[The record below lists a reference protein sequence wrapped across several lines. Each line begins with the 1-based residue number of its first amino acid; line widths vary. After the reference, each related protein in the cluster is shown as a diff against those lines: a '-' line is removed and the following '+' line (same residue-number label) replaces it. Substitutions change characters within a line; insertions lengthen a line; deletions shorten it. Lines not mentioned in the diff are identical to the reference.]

1 VFDRFQLSETE
12 TGNIVIRESHPDSG
26 EIIGLTEVPAQE
38 WIDLKAK
45 VIGEVGNA
53 SYANLISYIT
63 GLLVILENN

>member
-1 VFDRFQLSETE
+1 VFERFQLSQIE
-12 TGNIVIRESHPDSG
+12 TGNIRITEFNPETRE
-26 EIIGLTEVPAQE
+26 ITGLTEVPFQE